1 MDKVVVTKNKLDALA
16 QHINAK
22 AGASGAKTLTQMQ
35 SAVDGISKKETV
47 EWHQCPVS
55 VRNYLADVTYDPSDY
70 STSQIETYL
79 TNIPADSKP
88 IGKAADGVTYYNEI
102 PNKETPFSSANAAG
116 TLKPLDGLRLINGG
130 TYGQNI
136 RDLGGWACD
145 GGTIKY
151 GMLYRGADVFP
162 TDPYI
167 RPILVD
173 GCGVRME
180 LDLRGKQEEPVRDS
194 SALGNIGYCCPE
206 TYVWYSLSNTVA
218 WREILR
224 CIFDCVLATTPV
236 YFHCSA
242 GMDRTGTVACII
254 EALLGVNQSN
264 IDKDYEL
271 SSFAG
276 TAYLKKRNGVQW
288 TQLIGEINALTVGS
302 TFRDKVVN
310 WVASL
315 GFTAAEIN
323 AFRAAMID
331 GTPETV
337 TPGIATYTV
346 TNALT
351 NAASNNSTTNATE
364 YQPYNA
370 SITADNGYVISN
382 VTVKMGGVD
391 VTNSV
396 WMGVE
401 TTLRHKVTVNLTHCT
416 SNNTKKAII
425 DGQGYAATLTA
436 ADGYTLDG
444 ATISIT
450 MGGVDVSTYYKD
462 GVIAIPSVTG
472 NIEITITA
480 VESAPTYTNLAD
492 PTSEQW
498 KTGYRI
504 SSSGIVA
511 QAGKTVSNP
520 ISVVIGDVVRVKG
533 VHFAA
538 NDDRYQL
545 SGNNSLGTDITSRAY
560 ISVLP
565 NVVLNYALEG
575 DVYVFTVEYNQLA
588 SDGALYFA
596 FSTPTDANAV
606 VITKNEPIEGGTG
619 T

>member
-22 AGASGAKTLTQMQ
+22 AGTSGAKTLTQMQ

-102 PNKETPFSSANAAG
+102 PNKETPFSSANTAG

-167 RPILVD
+167 RPILV
-173 GCGVRME
+173 GECGVRME

-224 CIFDCVLATTPV
+224 CIFDCVLTTTPV

-254 EALLGVNQSN
+254 EALLGMSQSN

-276 TAYLKKRNGVQW
+276 TEYLKKRNGVQLA
-288 TQLIGEINALTVGS
+288 QLIGEINALTVGS
-302 TFRDKVVN
+302 TFRDKVIN

-315 GFTAAEIN
+315 GITAAEIN

-337 TPGIATYTV
+337 TPSIATYTV

-351 NAASNNSTTNATE
+351 NASGNNTATNATE

-370 SITADNGYVISN
+370 NITADNGYVISN
-382 VTVKMGGVD
+382 VSVKMGGVD
-391 VTNSV
+391 VTGNV
-396 WMGVE
+396 WTGAE
-401 TTLRHKVTVNLTHCT
+401 TVLRRKVTVNLTHCT
-416 SNNTKKAII
+416 SDNGKKAVI

-436 ADGYTLDG
+436 AGGYTLDG

-450 MGGVDVSTYYKD
+450 MGGVDMSTYYKD

-472 NIEITITA
+472 DIEITITA

-492 PTSEQW
+492 PTSDQW

-504 SSSGIVA
+504 SSTAIVA
-511 QAGKTVSNP
+511 QAGKTVCNP
-520 ISVVIGDVVRVKG
+520 ISVAKGDVVRVKG

-538 NDDRYQL
+538 NEDRYQL
-545 SGNNSLGTDITSRAY
+545 SGNNSLGADITQRAY
-560 ISVLP
+560 ISSLPSIVLD
-565 NVVLNYALEG
+565 YTLEG

-588 SDGALYFA
+588 SGGALYFA
-596 FSTPTDANAV
+596 FTTPTDASTV
-606 VITKNEPIEGGTG
+606 IITKNEPIK
-619 T
+619 

>member
-16 QHINAK
+16 QHIAAK
-22 AGASGAKTLTQMQ
+22 AGTSGAKTLTQMQ
-35 SAVDGISKKETV
+35 SAVDGIAKKETV

-102 PNKETPFSSANAAG
+102 PNKETPFSSANTAG

-224 CIFDCVLATTPV
+224 CIFDCVLTTTPV

-288 TQLIGEINALTVGS
+288 AQLIGEINALTVGS

>member
-22 AGASGAKTLTQMQ
+22 AGTSGAKTLTQMQ

-102 PNKETPFSSANAAG
+102 PNKETPFSSANTAG

-167 RPILVD
+167 RPILV
-173 GCGVRME
+173 GECGVRME
-180 LDLRGKQEEPVRDS
+180 LDLRGKKEEPIRDS

-288 TQLIGEINALTVGS
+288 AQLIGEINALTVGS
-302 TFRDKVVN
+302 TFRDKVIS

-337 TPGIATYTV
+337 TPSIATYTV

-351 NAASNNSTTNATE
+351 NASGNNTATNATE

-370 SITADNGYVISN
+370 NITADNGYVISN
-382 VTVKMGGVD
+382 VSVKMGGVD
-391 VTNSV
+391 VTGNV
-396 WMGVE
+396 WTGAE
-401 TTLRHKVTVNLTHCT
+401 TVLRRKVTVNLTHCT
-416 SNNTKKAII
+416 SDNGKKAVI

-436 ADGYTLDG
+436 AGGYTLDG

-450 MGGVDVSTYYKD
+450 MGGVDMSTYYKD
-462 GVIAIPSVTG
+462 GVIAIPRVTG

-480 VESAPTYTNLAD
+480 VASAPAYTNLAD
-492 PTSEQW
+492 PTSDQW

-504 SSSGIVA
+504 SSTGIVA

-538 NDDRYQL
+538 NEDRYQL
-545 SGNNSLGTDITSRAY
+545 SGYNSLGTDITQRAY
-560 ISVLP
+560 ISSLP
-565 NVVLNYALEG
+565 SIVLNYALEG

-588 SDGALYFA
+588 SGGALYFA
-596 FSTPTDANAV
+596 FTTPTDASTV
-606 VITKNEPIEGGTG
+606 IITKNEPIK
-619 T
+619 

>member
-22 AGASGAKTLTQMQ
+22 AGTSGAKTLTQMQ

-102 PNKETPFSSANAAG
+102 PNKETPFSSANTAG
-116 TLKPLDGLRLINGG
+116 TLKPLDSLRLINGG

-167 RPILVD
+167 RPILV
-173 GCGVRME
+173 GECGVRME

-224 CIFDCVLATTPV
+224 CIFDCVLTTTPV

-288 TQLIGEINALTVGS
+288 AQLIGEINALTVGS

-337 TPGIATYTV
+337 TPSIATYTV

-351 NAASNNSTTNATE
+351 NVSGDNTTTNVTE

-370 SITADNGYVISN
+370 NITADNGYVISN
-382 VTVKMGGVD
+382 VSVKMGGVD
-391 VTNSV
+391 VTGSV
-396 WMGVE
+396 WTGAE
-401 TTLRHKVTVNLTHCT
+401 TVLRRKVTVNLTHCT
-416 SNNTKKAII
+416 GDNGKKAVI

-436 ADGYTLDG
+436 DAGYTLDG

-462 GVIAIPSVTG
+462 GAIAIPSVTG
-472 NIEITITA
+472 DIEITITA
-480 VESAPTYTNLAD
+480 VESAPAYTNLAD

-520 ISVVIGDVVRVKG
+520 IDVVRGDVVRVKG

-545 SGNNSLGTDITSRAY
+545 SGNNSLGADITSRAY

-565 NVVLNYALEG
+565 NVVLSYALEG

-588 SDGALYFA
+588 SGGALYFA
-596 FSTPTDANAV
+596 FTTPTDASTV
-606 VITKNEPIEGGTG
+606 IITKNEPIK
-619 T
+619 

>member
-22 AGASGAKTLTQMQ
+22 AGTSGAKTLTQMQ

-88 IGKAADGVTYYNEI
+88 IGKAVDGATHCNEP
-102 PNKETPFSSANAAG
+102 PNKETPFSSANTAG

-254 EALLGVNQSN
+254 
-264 IDKDYEL
+264 
-271 SSFAG
+271 
-276 TAYLKKRNGVQW
+276 
-288 TQLIGEINALTVGS
+288 
-302 TFRDKVVN
+302 
-310 WVASL
+310 
-315 GFTAAEIN
+315 
-323 AFRAAMID
+323 
-331 GTPETV
+331 
-337 TPGIATYTV
+337 
-346 TNALT
+346 
-351 NAASNNSTTNATE
+351 
-364 YQPYNA
+364 
-370 SITADNGYVISN
+370 
-382 VTVKMGGVD
+382 
-391 VTNSV
+391 
-396 WMGVE
+396 
-401 TTLRHKVTVNLTHCT
+401 
-416 SNNTKKAII
+416 
-425 DGQGYAATLTA
+425 
-436 ADGYTLDG
+436 
-444 ATISIT
+444 
-450 MGGVDVSTYYKD
+450 
-462 GVIAIPSVTG
+462 
-472 NIEITITA
+472 
-480 VESAPTYTNLAD
+480 
-492 PTSEQW
+492 
-498 KTGYRI
+498 
-504 SSSGIVA
+504 
-511 QAGKTVSNP
+511 
-520 ISVVIGDVVRVKG
+520 
-533 VHFAA
+533 
-538 NDDRYQL
+538 
-545 SGNNSLGTDITSRAY
+545 
-560 ISVLP
+560 
-565 NVVLNYALEG
+565 
-575 DVYVFTVEYNQLA
+575 
-588 SDGALYFA
+588 
-596 FSTPTDANAV
+596 
-606 VITKNEPIEGGTG
+606 
-619 T
+619 

>member
-16 QHINAK
+16 QRINAK
-22 AGASGAKTLTQMQ
+22 AGTSGAKTLTQMQ
-35 SAVDGISKKETV
+35 SAVDGIAKKETV

-70 STSQIETYL
+70 STSQIEAYL

-88 IGKAADGVTYYNEI
+88 VGETVDGVTYYNEI
-102 PNKETPFSSANAAG
+102 PNKTTPFTSANTAG
-116 TLKPLDGLRLINGG
+116 TLKPLDSLRLINGG

-145 GGTIKY
+145 GGTIQY
-151 GMLYRGADVFP
+151 GMLYRGADVYP

-167 RPILVD
+167 RPILV
-173 GCGVRME
+173 GECGVRME

-224 CIFDCVLATTPV
+224 CIFDCVLTTTPV

-254 EALLGVNQSN
+254 EALLGMSQGN

-288 TQLIGEINALTVGS
+288 AQLIGEINALTVGS

-351 NAASNNSTTNATE
+351 NATGNNTATNATE

-370 SITADNGYVISN
+370 NITADNGYVISN
-382 VTVKMGGVD
+382 VSVKMGGVD
-391 VTNSV
+391 VTDSV

>member
-22 AGASGAKTLTQMQ
+22 AGTSGAKTLTQMQ

-102 PNKETPFSSANAAG
+102 PNKETPFSSANTAG

-167 RPILVD
+167 RPILV
-173 GCGVRME
+173 GECGVRME

-288 TQLIGEINALTVGS
+288 AQLIGEINALTVGS

-337 TPGIATYTV
+337 TPSIATYTV

-351 NAASNNSTTNATE
+351 NASGNNTATNATE

-370 SITADNGYVISN
+370 NITADNGYVISN
-382 VTVKMGGVD
+382 VSVKMGGVD
-391 VTNSV
+391 VTGSV
-396 WMGVE
+396 WTGAE
-401 TTLRHKVTVNLTHCT
+401 TVLRRKVTVNLTHCT
-416 SNNTKKAII
+416 GDNGKKAVI

-436 ADGYTLDG
+436 DAGYTLDG

-462 GVIAIPSVTG
+462 GAIAIPSVTG
-472 NIEITITA
+472 DIEITITA
-480 VESAPTYTNLAD
+480 VESAPAYTNLAD

-511 QAGKTVSNP
+511 QNGKTVSNP
-520 ISVVIGDVVRVKG
+520 VDVAIGDVVRVKG
-533 VHFAA
+533 VNFVA
-538 NDDRYQL
+538 NEDRYQL
-545 SGNNSLGTDITSRAY
+545 SGYNSAGTDVTNRAY

-565 NVVLNYALEG
+565 DAALDYTHDG
-575 DVYVFTVEYNQLA
+575 DVHVFTVKYINLA
-588 SDGALYFA
+588 SGGALCFA
-596 FSTPTDANAV
+596 FTTPTDANAV

>member
-22 AGASGAKTLTQMQ
+22 AGTSGAKTLTQMQ

-88 IGKAADGVTYYNEI
+88 IGKAVDGATHCNEP
-102 PNKETPFSSANAAG
+102 PNKETPFSSANTAG

-224 CIFDCVLATTPV
+224 CIFDCVLTTTPV

-254 EALLGVNQSN
+254 EALLGMSQGN

-288 TQLIGEINALTVGS
+288 AQLIGEINALTVGS

-351 NAASNNSTTNATE
+351 NATGNNTATNATE

-370 SITADNGYVISN
+370 NITADNGYVISN
-382 VTVKMGGVD
+382 VSVKMGGVD
-391 VTNSV
+391 VTDSV

>member
-22 AGASGAKTLTQMQ
+22 AGTSGAKTLTQMQ

-224 CIFDCVLATTPV
+224 CIFDCVLTTTPV

-288 TQLIGEINALTVGS
+288 AQLIGEINALTVGS

>member
-22 AGASGAKTLTQMQ
+22 AGTSGAKTLTQMQ
-35 SAVDGISKKETV
+35 SAVDGIAKKETV

-55 VRNYLADVTYDPSDY
+55 VRNYLANVTYDPSDY

-102 PNKETPFSSANAAG
+102 PNKETPFSSANTAG

-167 RPILVD
+167 RPILV
-173 GCGVRME
+173 GECGVRME

-288 TQLIGEINALTVGS
+288 AQLIGEINALTVGS
-302 TFRDKVVN
+302 TFRDKVIS

-337 TPGIATYTV
+337 TPSIATYTV

-351 NAASNNSTTNATE
+351 NASGNNTATNATE

-370 SITADNGYVISN
+370 NITADNGYVISN
-382 VTVKMGGVD
+382 VSVKMGGVD
-391 VTNSV
+391 VTGNV
-396 WMGVE
+396 WTGAE
-401 TTLRHKVTVNLTHCT
+401 TVLRRKVTVNLTHCT
-416 SNNTKKAII
+416 SDNGKKAVI

-436 ADGYTLDG
+436 AGGYTLDG

-450 MGGVDVSTYYKD
+450 MGGVDMSTYYKD
-462 GVIAIPSVTG
+462 GVIAIPRVTG

-480 VESAPTYTNLAD
+480 VASAPAYTNLAD
-492 PTSEQW
+492 PTSDQW

-504 SSSGIVA
+504 SSTGIVA

-538 NDDRYQL
+538 NEDRYQL
-545 SGNNSLGTDITSRAY
+545 SGYNSLGTDITQRAY
-560 ISVLP
+560 ISSLP
-565 NVVLNYALEG
+565 SIVLNYALEG

-588 SDGALYFA
+588 SGGALYFA
-596 FSTPTDANAV
+596 FTTPTDASTV
-606 VITKNEPIEGGTG
+606 IITKNEPIE
-619 T
+619 

>member
-16 QHINAK
+16 QRINAK
-22 AGASGAKTLTQMQ
+22 AGTSGAKTLTQMQ

-88 IGKAADGVTYYNEI
+88 IGKAVDGATHCNEP
-102 PNKETPFSSANAAG
+102 PNKETPFSSANTAG

-224 CIFDCVLATTPV
+224 CIFDCVLTTTPV

-254 EALLGVNQSN
+254 EALLGMSQGN

-288 TQLIGEINALTVGS
+288 AQLIGEINALTVGS

-351 NAASNNSTTNATE
+351 NATGNNTATNATE

-370 SITADNGYVISN
+370 NITADNGYVISN
-382 VTVKMGGVD
+382 VSVKMGGVD
-391 VTNSV
+391 VTDSV

>member
-16 QHINAK
+16 QRINAK
-22 AGASGAKTLTQMQ
+22 AGTSGAKTLTQMQ
-35 SAVDGISKKETV
+35 SAVDGIAKKETV

-88 IGKAADGVTYYNEI
+88 VGETVDGVTYYNEI
-102 PNKETPFSSANAAG
+102 PNKTTPFTSANTAG
-116 TLKPLDGLRLINGG
+116 TLKPLDSLRLINGG

-145 GGTIKY
+145 GGTIQY
-151 GMLYRGADVFP
+151 GMLYRGADVYP

-167 RPILVD
+167 RPILV
-173 GCGVRME
+173 GECGVRME

-224 CIFDCVLATTPV
+224 CIFDCVLTTTPV

-254 EALLGVNQSN
+254 EALLGMSQGN

-288 TQLIGEINALTVGS
+288 AQLIGEINALTVGS

-351 NAASNNSTTNATE
+351 NATGNNTATNATE

-370 SITADNGYVISN
+370 NITADNGYVISN
-382 VTVKMGGVD
+382 VSVKMGGVD
-391 VTNSV
+391 VTDSV

>member
-22 AGASGAKTLTQMQ
+22 AGTSGAKTLTQMQ

-242 GMDRTGTVACII
+242 GMDRTGTVACIV
-254 EALLGVNQSN
+254 EALLGMSQGN

-288 TQLIGEINALTVGS
+288 AQLIGEINALTVGT
-302 TFRDKVVN
+302 TFRDKVIN

-323 AFRAAMID
+323 AFRTAMID

-416 SNNTKKAII
+416 NNNTKKAII

-596 FSTPTDANAV
+596 FTTPTDASTV
-606 VITKNEPIEGGTG
+606 IITKNEPIK
-619 T
+619 

>member
-22 AGASGAKTLTQMQ
+22 AGTSGAKTLTQMQ

-102 PNKETPFSSANAAG
+102 PNKETPFSSANTAG

-288 TQLIGEINALTVGS
+288 AQLIGEINALTVGS
-302 TFRDKVVN
+302 TFRDKVIS

-337 TPGIATYTV
+337 TPSIATYTV

-351 NAASNNSTTNATE
+351 NASGNNTATNATE

-370 SITADNGYVISN
+370 NITADNGYVISN
-382 VTVKMGGVD
+382 VSVKMGGVD
-391 VTNSV
+391 VTGNV
-396 WMGVE
+396 WTGAE
-401 TTLRHKVTVNLTHCT
+401 TVLRRKVTVNLTHCT
-416 SNNTKKAII
+416 SDNGKKAVI

-436 ADGYTLDG
+436 AGGYTLDG

-450 MGGVDVSTYYKD
+450 MGGVDMSTYYKD
-462 GVIAIPSVTG
+462 GVIAIPRVTG

-480 VESAPTYTNLAD
+480 VASAPAYTNLAD
-492 PTSEQW
+492 PTSDQW

-504 SSSGIVA
+504 SSTGIVA

-538 NDDRYQL
+538 NEDRYQL
-545 SGNNSLGTDITSRAY
+545 SGYNSLGTDITQRAY
-560 ISVLP
+560 ISSLP
-565 NVVLNYALEG
+565 SIVLNYALEG

-588 SDGALYFA
+588 SGGALYFA
-596 FSTPTDANAV
+596 FTTPTDASTV
-606 VITKNEPIEGGTG
+606 IITKNEPIE
-619 T
+619 

>member
-22 AGASGAKTLTQMQ
+22 AGTSGAKTIAQMQ
-35 SAVDGISKKETV
+35 AAVDGITGKETV

-88 IGKAADGVTYYNEI
+88 IGKAVDGATHCNEP
-102 PNKETPFSSANAAG
+102 PNKETPFSSANTAG

-302 TFRDKVVN
+302 TFRDKAVN

-323 AFRAAMID
+323 AFRVAMID

-337 TPGIATYTV
+337 TPSIATYIV

-351 NAASNNSTTNATE
+351 NASGNNTTTNATE
-364 YQPYNA
+364 YQPYKANIA
-370 SITADNGYVISN
+370 ADNGYVISN
-382 VTVKMGGVD
+382 VSVKMGGAD
-391 VTNSV
+391 VTGAV
-396 WMGVE
+396 WSGTE
-401 TTLRHKVTVNLTHCT
+401 TVLRRKVTVNLTHCT
-416 SNNTKKAII
+416 SNNVKKVVI

-436 ADGYTLDG
+436 DAGYTLDG

-450 MGGVDVSTYYKD
+450 MGGVDMSAYYKN
-462 GVIAIPSVTG
+462 GVISIPSVTG

-492 PTSEQW
+492 PTSDQW

-504 SSSGIVA
+504 SSTAIVA
-511 QAGKTVSNP
+511 QNGKTVSNP
-520 ISVVIGDVVRVKG
+520 ISVAIGDVVRVKG
-533 VHFAA
+533 VNFVA
-538 NDDRYQL
+538 NEDRYQL
-545 SGNNSLGTDITSRAY
+545 SGNNSLGTDVTQRAY
-560 ISVLP
+560 ISSLP

-575 DVYVFTVEYNQLA
+575 DVHVFTVGYNQLA

-596 FSTPTDANAV
+596 FTTPTDANAV

>member
-22 AGASGAKTLTQMQ
+22 AGTSGAKTLTQMQ

-102 PNKETPFSSANAAG
+102 PNKETPFSSANTAG

-167 RPILVD
+167 RPILV
-173 GCGVRME
+173 GECGVRME

-288 TQLIGEINALTVGS
+288 AQLIGEINALTVGS

-337 TPGIATYTV
+337 TPSIATYTV

-351 NAASNNSTTNATE
+351 NASGNNTATNATE

-370 SITADNGYVISN
+370 NITADNGYVISN
-382 VTVKMGGVD
+382 VSVKMGGVD
-391 VTNSV
+391 VTGSV
-396 WMGVE
+396 WTGAE
-401 TTLRHKVTVNLTHCT
+401 TVLRRKVTVNLTHCT
-416 SNNTKKAII
+416 GDNGKKAVI

-436 ADGYTLDG
+436 DAGYTLDG

-462 GVIAIPSVTG
+462 GAIAIPSVTG
-472 NIEITITA
+472 DIEITITA
-480 VESAPTYTNLAD
+480 VESAPAYTNLAD
-492 PTSEQW
+492 PTSDQW
-498 KTGYRI
+498 KNGYRI
-504 SSSGIVA
+504 SSTAIVA

-520 ISVVIGDVVRVKG
+520 ISVAIGDVVRVKG
-533 VHFAA
+533 VNFVA

-545 SGNNSLGTDITSRAY
+545 SGYNSLGTDITQRAY

-565 NVVLNYALEG
+565 NIVLNYALEG

-588 SDGALYFA
+588 SGGALYFA
-596 FSTPTDANAV
+596 FTTPTDASTV
-606 VITKNEPIEGGTG
+606 IITKNEPIK
-619 T
+619 

>member
-22 AGASGAKTLTQMQ
+22 AGTSGAKTLTQMQ

-102 PNKETPFSSANAAG
+102 PNKETPFTSANTAG

-167 RPILVD
+167 RPILV
-173 GCGVRME
+173 GECGVRME

-224 CIFDCVLATTPV
+224 CIFDCVLTTTPV

-254 EALLGVNQSN
+254 EALLGMSQSN

-276 TAYLKKRNGVQW
+276 TEYLKKRNGVQLA
-288 TQLIGEINALTVGS
+288 QLIGEINALTVGS
-302 TFRDKVVN
+302 TFRDKVIN

-315 GFTAAEIN
+315 GITAAEIN

-337 TPGIATYTV
+337 TPSIATYTV

-351 NAASNNSTTNATE
+351 NASGNNTATNATE

-370 SITADNGYVISN
+370 NITADNGYVISN
-382 VTVKMGGVD
+382 VSVKMGGVD
-391 VTNSV
+391 VTGNV
-396 WMGVE
+396 WTGAE
-401 TTLRHKVTVNLTHCT
+401 TVLRRKVTVNLTHCT
-416 SNNTKKAII
+416 SDNGKKAVI

-436 ADGYTLDG
+436 AGGYTLDG

-450 MGGVDVSTYYKD
+450 MGGVDMSTYYKD

-472 NIEITITA
+472 DIEITITA

-492 PTSEQW
+492 PTSDQW

-504 SSSGIVA
+504 SSTAIVA
-511 QAGKTVSNP
+511 QAGKTVCNP
-520 ISVVIGDVVRVKG
+520 ISVAKGDVVRVKG

-538 NDDRYQL
+538 NEDRYQL
-545 SGNNSLGTDITSRAY
+545 SGNNSLGADITQRAY
-560 ISVLP
+560 ISSLPSIVLD
-565 NVVLNYALEG
+565 YTLEG

-588 SDGALYFA
+588 SGGALYFA
-596 FSTPTDANAV
+596 FTTPTDASTV
-606 VITKNEPIEGGTG
+606 IITKNEPIK
-619 T
+619 

>member
-22 AGASGAKTLTQMQ
+22 AGTSGAKTLTQMQ

-47 EWHQCPVS
+47 EWHQCPET
-55 VRNYLADVTYDPSDY
+55 VRNYLANVTYDPSDY

-102 PNKETPFSSANAAG
+102 PNKETPFSSANTAG

-167 RPILVD
+167 RPILV
-173 GCGVRME
+173 GECGVRME

-224 CIFDCVLATTPV
+224 CIFDCVLTTTPV

-288 TQLIGEINALTVGS
+288 EQLIGEINALTVGS

-315 GFTAAEIN
+315 GFTTAEIN

-331 GTPETV
+331 GNPETV
-337 TPGIATYTV
+337 TPSIATYIV

-351 NAASNNSTTNATE
+351 NATSDNAAANATE

-382 VTVKMGGVD
+382 VSVKMGGVD
-391 VTNSV
+391 VTGNV
-396 WMGVE
+396 WTGAE
-401 TTLRHKVTVNLTHCT
+401 TVLRRKVTVNLTHCT
-416 SNNTKKAII
+416 GDNGKKAVI

-436 ADGYTLDG
+436 DAGYTLDG

-450 MGGVDVSTYYKD
+450 MGGVDMSAYYKN

-472 NIEITITA
+472 DIEITITA
-480 VESAPTYTNLAD
+480 VESAPAYTNLAD
-492 PTSEQW
+492 PTSDQW
-498 KTGYRI
+498 KNGYRI
-504 SSSGIVA
+504 SSTAIVA
-511 QAGKTVSNP
+511 QNGKTVCNP
-520 ISVVIGDVVRVKG
+520 ISVAKGDVVRVKG
-533 VHFAA
+533 VNFVA
-538 NDDRYQL
+538 NEDRYQL
-545 SGNNSLGTDITSRAY
+545 SGNNSLGTDITQRAY
-560 ISVLP
+560 ISSLPSIVLD
-565 NVVLNYALEG
+565 YTLEG
-575 DVYVFTVEYNQLA
+575 DVYVFTVKYNQLA
-588 SDGALYFA
+588 SDGALRFA
-596 FSTPTDANAV
+596 FTTPTDANAV
-606 VITKNEPIEGGTG
+606 VITKNEPIE
-619 T
+619 

>member
-22 AGASGAKTLTQMQ
+22 AGTSGAKTLTQMQ

-206 TYVWYSLSNTVA
+206 TFVWYSLINTVA

-288 TQLIGEINALTVGS
+288 AQLIGEINALTVGS

-337 TPGIATYTV
+337 TPGIATYTI

-351 NAASNNSTTNATE
+351 NASGNNTATNATE

-370 SITADNGYVISN
+370 NITADNGYVISN
-382 VTVKMGGVD
+382 VSVKMGGVD
-391 VTNSV
+391 VTGNV
-396 WMGVE
+396 WTGAE
-401 TTLRHKVTVNLTHCT
+401 TVLRRKVTVNLTHCT
-416 SNNTKKAII
+416 SDNGKKAVI

-436 ADGYTLDG
+436 DAGYTLNG

-450 MGGVDVSTYYKD
+450 MGGMDMSAYYKN

-472 NIEITITA
+472 DIEITITA

-492 PTSEQW
+492 PTSDQW

-504 SSSGIVA
+504 SSTAIVA
-511 QAGKTVSNP
+511 QAGKTVCNP
-520 ISVVIGDVVRVKG
+520 ISVAKGDVVRVKG

-538 NDDRYQL
+538 NEDRYQL
-545 SGNNSLGTDITSRAY
+545 SGNNSLGADITSRAY
-560 ISVLP
+560 ISALP
-565 NVVLNYALEG
+565 NIVLNYALEG

-588 SDGALYFA
+588 SGGALYFA
-596 FSTPTDANAV
+596 FTTPTDASTV
-606 VITKNEPIEGGTG
+606 IITKNEPIK
-619 T
+619 

>member
-88 IGKAADGVTYYNEI
+88 IGKAVDGATHCNEP
-102 PNKETPFSSANAAG
+102 PNKETPFSSANTAG

-167 RPILVD
+167 RPILV
-173 GCGVRME
+173 GECGVRME

-288 TQLIGEINALTVGS
+288 AQLIGEINALTVGS

>member
-22 AGASGAKTLTQMQ
+22 AGTSGAKTLTQMQ

-102 PNKETPFSSANAAG
+102 PNKETPFSSANTAG

-288 TQLIGEINALTVGS
+288 AQLIGEINALTVGS

>member
-22 AGASGAKTLTQMQ
+22 AGTSGAKTLTQMQ

-47 EWHQCPVS
+47 EWHQCPET
-55 VRNYLADVTYDPSDY
+55 VRNYLANVTYDPSDY

-102 PNKETPFSSANAAG
+102 PNKETPFSSANTAG

-151 GMLYRGADVFP
+151 GMLYRGANVFP

-167 RPILVD
+167 RPILV
-173 GCGVRME
+173 GECGVRME

-224 CIFDCVLATTPV
+224 CIFDCVLTTTPV

>member
-1 MDKVVVTKNKLDALA
+1 MAKVVVTKSKLDGLA
-16 QHINAK
+16 QHISTK
-22 AGASGAKTLTQMQ
+22 AGTTGAKTIAQMQ
-35 SAVDGISKKETV
+35 ATVDGIIAKMSVT
-47 EWHQCPVS
+47 WNQCPEA
-55 VRNYLADVTYDPSDY
+55 VRNYLANVTYDPSDY
-70 STSQIETYL
+70 SNSQIENHL

-88 IGKAADGVTYYNEI
+88 VGKVVDGVTYYNEI
-102 PNKETPFSSANAAG
+102 PGKETPFASANATG
-116 TLKPLDGLRLINGG
+116 TLKPLDPLRLINGG

-151 GMLYRGADVFP
+151 GLLYRGADVFP

-167 RPILVD
+167 RPILV
-173 GCGVRME
+173 GECGVRME
-180 LDLRGKQEEPVRDS
+180 LDLRGKQEEPIRDS

-206 TYVWYSLSNTVA
+206 TYVWYSLTNTVA

-254 EALLGVNQSN
+254 EALLGMSQSN

-276 TAYLKKRNGVQW
+276 AEYLKKRNGVQW
-288 TQLIGEINALTVGS
+288 TGLIGEINALTVGS
-302 TFRDKVVN
+302 TFRDKVIN

-337 TPGIATYTV
+337 TPSIATYTV

-351 NAASNNSTTNATE
+351 NASSNNTGTNATE
-364 YQPYNA
+364 YQPYTAKITPA
-370 SITADNGYVISN
+370 SGYAISS
-382 VTVKMGGVD
+382 VQVKMGGVD
-391 VTNSV
+391 VTGSV
-396 WMGVE
+396 WNGTE
-401 TTLRHKVTVNLTHCT
+401 TVLLRKVTASLTNCT
-416 SNNTKKAII
+416 SDNSRGSVI

-436 ADGYTLDG
+436 SGGYTLDG

-450 MGGVDVSTYYKD
+450 MGGVDMSTFYKD
-462 GVIAIPSVTG
+462 GVIAIPRVTG
-472 NIEITITA
+472 DIEITVTA
-480 VESAPTYTNLAD
+480 VESAPAYTNLAD

-504 SSSGIVA
+504 SSTGIVA

-520 ISVVIGDVVRVKG
+520 IDVVIGDVVRVKG
-533 VHFAA
+533 VNFAA

-545 SGNNSLGTDITSRAY
+545 SGNYSSGEDATQREY
-560 ISVLP
+560 ISRLP

-575 DVYVFTVEYNQLA
+575 DVHVFTVVYSSLA
-588 SDGALYFA
+588 SNGALRFA
-596 FSTPTDANAV
+596 FTTPADVGAV
-606 VITKNEPIEGGTG
+606 IITKNEPIE
-619 T
+619 

>member
-22 AGASGAKTLTQMQ
+22 AGTSGAKTLTQMQ

-88 IGKAADGVTYYNEI
+88 IGKAVDGATHCNEP
-102 PNKETPFSSANAAG
+102 PNKETPFSSANTAG

-167 RPILVD
+167 RPILV
-173 GCGVRME
+173 GECGVRME

-288 TQLIGEINALTVGS
+288 AQLIGEINALTVGS
-302 TFRDKVVN
+302 TFRDKVIN

-337 TPGIATYTV
+337 TPSIATYTV

-351 NAASNNSTTNATE
+351 NASGNNTATNATE

-370 SITADNGYVISN
+370 NITADNGYVISN
-382 VTVKMGGVD
+382 VSVKMGGVD
-391 VTNSV
+391 VTGSV
-396 WMGVE
+396 WTGAE
-401 TTLRHKVTVNLTHCT
+401 TVLRRKVTVNLTHCT
-416 SNNTKKAII
+416 GDNGKKAVI

-436 ADGYTLDG
+436 DAGYTLDG

-462 GVIAIPSVTG
+462 GAIAIPSVTG
-472 NIEITITA
+472 DIEITITA
-480 VESAPTYTNLAD
+480 VESAPAYTNLAD

-596 FSTPTDANAV
+596 FTTPTDASTV
-606 VITKNEPIEGGTG
+606 IITKNEPIK
-619 T
+619 

>member
-1 MDKVVVTKNKLDALA
+1 MADYVILQKSTLDTLA

-22 AGASGAKTLTQMQ
+22 AGTSGARTLAQMQ
-35 SAVDGISKKETV
+35 SAVDGIAKKETV

-88 IGKAADGVTYYNEI
+88 IGKAVDGATHCNEP
-102 PNKETPFSSANAAG
+102 PNKETPFSSANTAG

-167 RPILVD
+167 RPILV
-173 GCGVRME
+173 GECGVRME

-276 TAYLKKRNGVQW
+276 TAYLKKRNNANW
-288 TQLIGEINALTVGS
+288 KQLINEIEALTVGT
-302 TFRDKVVN
+302 TFRDKVIN

-315 GFTAAEIN
+315 GFTPEKIN
-323 AFRAAMID
+323 AFRSAMID

-337 TPGIATYTV
+337 SPSIATYTV

-351 NAASNNSTTNATE
+351 NASSNNTAANATE
-364 YQPYNA
+364 YQSYKANIA
-370 SITADNGYVISN
+370 ADNGYVISN
-382 VTVKMGGVD
+382 VSVKMGGAD
-391 VTNSV
+391 VTGAV
-396 WMGVE
+396 WSGTE
-401 TTLRHKVTVNLTHCT
+401 TVLRRKVTVNLMHCA
-416 SNNTKKAII
+416 SNNTTTAVI

-450 MGGVDVSTYYKD
+450 MGGVDMSAYYTN

-472 NIEITITA
+472 DIEITITA
-480 VESAPTYTNLAD
+480 VESAPAYTNLAD

-520 ISVVIGDVVRVKG
+520 IDVVIGDVVRVKG

-538 NDDRYQL
+538 NEDRYQL
-545 SGNNSLGTDITSRAY
+545 SGNNSLGADITSRAY

-565 NVVLNYALEG
+565 NIVLDYTLEG
-575 DVYVFTVEYNQLA
+575 DVYVFTVKYNQLA
-588 SDGALYFA
+588 SDGALCFA
-596 FSTPTDANAV
+596 FTTPTDPGV
-606 VITKNEPIEGGTG
+606 VIITKNEPIN
-619 T
+619 

>member
-22 AGASGAKTLTQMQ
+22 AGTSGAKTLTQMQ

-47 EWHQCPVS
+47 EWHQCPET

-167 RPILVD
+167 RPILV
-173 GCGVRME
+173 GECGVRME

-224 CIFDCVLATTPV
+224 CIFDCVLTTTPV

-254 EALLGVNQSN
+254 EALLGMSQGN

-276 TAYLKKRNGVQW
+276 TEYLKKRNGVQW
-288 TQLIGEINALTVGS
+288 AQLIGEINALTVGS
-302 TFRDKVVN
+302 TFRDKVIN

-323 AFRAAMID
+323 AFRTAMID

-337 TPGIATYTV
+337 TPSIATYTV

-351 NAASNNSTTNATE
+351 NVSGDNTATNATE

-370 SITADNGYVISN
+370 NIIADNGYVINN
-382 VTVKMGGVD
+382 VSVKMGGVD
-391 VTNSV
+391 VTDSV
-396 WMGVE
+396 WTGAE
-401 TTLRHKVTVNLTHCT
+401 TVLRRKVTVNLTHCT
-416 SNNTKKAII
+416 GDNGKKAVI

-436 ADGYTLDG
+436 DAGYTLDG

-462 GVIAIPSVTG
+462 GAIAIPSVTG
-472 NIEITITA
+472 DIEITITA
-480 VESAPTYTNLAD
+480 VESAPAYTNLAD

-520 ISVVIGDVVRVKG
+520 IDVVRGDVVRVKG

-538 NDDRYQL
+538 NEDRYQL

-565 NVVLNYALEG
+565 NIVLNYALEG

-588 SDGALYFA
+588 SGGALYFA
-596 FSTPTDANAV
+596 FTTPTDASTV
-606 VITKNEPIEGGTG
+606 IITKNEPIK
-619 T
+619 

>member
-22 AGASGAKTLTQMQ
+22 AGTSGAKTLTQMQ
-35 SAVDGISKKETV
+35 SAVDGIAKKETV
-47 EWHQCPVS
+47 EWHQCPET
-55 VRNYLADVTYDPSDY
+55 VRNYLANVTYDPSDY

-180 LDLRGKQEEPVRDS
+180 LDLRGKQEEPIRDS

-206 TYVWYSLSNTVA
+206 TFVWYSLTNTVA

-276 TAYLKKRNGVQW
+276 TEYLKKRNGVQW
-288 TQLIGEINALTVGS
+288 AQLIGEINALTVGS

>member
-22 AGASGAKTLTQMQ
+22 AGTSGAKTLTQMQ

-167 RPILVD
+167 RPILV
-173 GCGVRME
+173 GECGVRME

-288 TQLIGEINALTVGS
+288 AQLIGEINALTVGS

-337 TPGIATYTV
+337 TPGIATYTI

-351 NAASNNSTTNATE
+351 NASGNNTATNATE

-370 SITADNGYVISN
+370 NITADNGYVISN
-382 VTVKMGGVD
+382 VSVKMGGVD
-391 VTNSV
+391 VTGNV
-396 WMGVE
+396 WTGAE
-401 TTLRHKVTVNLTHCT
+401 TVLRRKVTVNLTHCT
-416 SNNTKKAII
+416 SDNGKKAVI

-436 ADGYTLDG
+436 DAGYTLNG

-450 MGGVDVSTYYKD
+450 MGGMDMSAYYKN

-472 NIEITITA
+472 DIEITITA

-492 PTSEQW
+492 PTSDQW

-504 SSSGIVA
+504 SSTAIVA
-511 QAGKTVSNP
+511 QAGKTVCNP
-520 ISVVIGDVVRVKG
+520 ISVAKGDVVRVKG

-538 NDDRYQL
+538 NEDRYQL
-545 SGNNSLGTDITSRAY
+545 SGNNSLGADITSRAY
-560 ISVLP
+560 ISALP
-565 NVVLNYALEG
+565 NIVLNYALEG

-588 SDGALYFA
+588 SGGALYFA
-596 FSTPTDANAV
+596 FTTPTDASTV
-606 VITKNEPIEGGTG
+606 IITKNEPIK
-619 T
+619 

>member
-88 IGKAADGVTYYNEI
+88 IGKAVDGATHCNEP
-102 PNKETPFSSANAAG
+102 PNKETPFTSANTAG
-116 TLKPLDGLRLINGG
+116 TLKPLDSLRLINGG

-167 RPILVD
+167 RPILV
-173 GCGVRME
+173 GECGVRME

-224 CIFDCVLATTPV
+224 CIFDCVLTTTPV

-288 TQLIGEINALTVGS
+288 AQLIGEINALTVGS

>member
-22 AGASGAKTLTQMQ
+22 AGTSGAKTLTQMQ
-35 SAVDGISKKETV
+35 SAVDGIAKKETV

-70 STSQIETYL
+70 STSQIEAYL

-88 IGKAADGVTYYNEI
+88 IGKAVDGATHCNEP
-102 PNKETPFSSANAAG
+102 PNKETPFTSANTAG
-116 TLKPLDGLRLINGG
+116 TLKPLDSLRLINGG

-145 GGTIKY
+145 GGTIQY
-151 GMLYRGADVFP
+151 GMLYRGADVYP

-167 RPILVD
+167 RPILV
-173 GCGVRME
+173 GECGVRME

-242 GMDRTGTVACII
+242 GMDRTATVACII

-288 TQLIGEINALTVGS
+288 AQLIGEINALTVGS

-346 TNALT
+346 TK
-351 NAASNNSTTNATE
+351 SQTNATITGETSATQYQE
-364 YQPYNA
+364 Y
-370 SITADNGYVISN
+370 TADIVPNAGYRLSDIAV
-382 VTVKMGGVD
+382 
-391 VTNSV
+391 
-396 WMGVE
+396 
-401 TTLRHKVTVNLTHCT
+401 
-416 SNNTKKAII
+416 
-425 DGQGYAATLTA
+425 
-436 ADGYTLDG
+436 
-444 ATISIT
+444 T
-450 MGGVDVSTYYKD
+450 MGGADIKGQTYVQESYPEEK
-462 GVIAIPSVTG
+462 GKVYIQSVTG
-472 NIEITITA
+472 NIVITA
-480 VESAPTYTNLAD
+480 KADASAPTYTNLAD
-492 PTSEQW
+492 PTSDQW
-498 KTGYRI
+498 KNGYRI
-504 SSSGIVA
+504 SSTAIVA
-511 QAGKTVSNP
+511 QNGKTVSNP
-520 ISVVIGDVVRVKG
+520 VDVAIGDVVRVKG
-533 VHFAA
+533 VNFVA

-545 SGNNSLGTDITSRAY
+545 SGYNSLGTDITQRAY
-560 ISVLP
+560 ISSLP

-575 DVYVFTVEYNQLA
+575 DVHVFTVEYNQLA
-588 SDGALYFA
+588 SGGALCFA
-596 FSTPTDANAV
+596 FTTPTDANAV

>member
-16 QHINAK
+16 QHIAAK
-22 AGASGAKTLTQMQ
+22 AGTSGAKTLTQMQ
-35 SAVDGISKKETV
+35 SAVDGIAKKETV

-102 PNKETPFSSANAAG
+102 PNKETPFSSANTAG

-167 RPILVD
+167 RPILV
-173 GCGVRME
+173 GECGVRME

-224 CIFDCVLATTPV
+224 CIFDCVLTTTPV

-288 TQLIGEINALTVGS
+288 AQLIGEINALTVGS

>member
-16 QHINAK
+16 QRINAK
-22 AGASGAKTLTQMQ
+22 AGTSGAKTLTQMQ
-35 SAVDGISKKETV
+35 SAVDGIAKKETV

-88 IGKAADGVTYYNEI
+88 VGETVDGVTYYNEI
-102 PNKETPFSSANAAG
+102 PNKTTPFTSANTAG
-116 TLKPLDGLRLINGG
+116 TLKPLDSLRLINGG

-145 GGTIKY
+145 GGTIQY
-151 GMLYRGADVFP
+151 GMLYRGADVYP

-167 RPILVD
+167 RPILV
-173 GCGVRME
+173 GECGVRME

-224 CIFDCVLATTPV
+224 CIFDCVLTTTPV

-254 EALLGVNQSN
+254 EALLGMSQGN

-288 TQLIGEINALTVGS
+288 AQLIGEINALTVGS

-351 NAASNNSTTNATE
+351 NATGNNTATNATE

-370 SITADNGYVISN
+370 NITADNGYVISN
-382 VTVKMGGVD
+382 VSVKMGGVD
-391 VTNSV
+391 VTDSV

-575 DVYVFTVEYNQLA
+575 DVYVFTV
-588 SDGALYFA
+588 
-596 FSTPTDANAV
+596 
-606 VITKNEPIEGGTG
+606 
-619 T
+619 